1 MSGPTENPPRENSRS
16 GPPAAVPGRYGA
28 SRPSSRPIV
37 IVLAVLL
44 VGVLTGWAVWAASTD
59 RPAIDAT
66 LTSYDVVS
74 SHEIRVQVTA
84 RFRDAHPHGSCLVR
98 ATAEDH
104 TVVGEINL
112 TADQLRSSRGHWIP
126 VRTERRATT
135 AELVRCTH

>member
-1 MSGPTENPPRENSRS
+1 MSGPTKNPPR
-16 GPPAAVPGRYGA
+16 GTPAAVPGRYGT

-44 VGVLTGWAVWAASTD
+44 VGGLTGWAVWAAVTD
-59 RPAIDAT
+59 RPAIEAT
-66 LTSYDVVS
+66 LPSYDVVS
-74 SHEIRVQVTA
+74 DHEIRVQVTA
-84 RFRDAHPHGSCLVR
+84 RFRDAPPRGSCLVR
-98 ATAEDH
+98 ATAEDY

-112 TADQLRSSRGHWIP
+112 TAAQLRSAGGNWIP